1 MITDQQI
8 ISANTRE
15 EVLELQ
21 RTLYREK
28 MKMDKFF
35 SMFLEKF
42 ERKMDA
48 DDTDTAIWKL
58 YNAKLKEYDAIQ
70 RGIRTSAY
78 YANKRPANI

>member
-8 ISANTRE
+8 ISANSLE
-15 EVLELQ
+15 EVLEIQ
-21 RTLYREK
+21 RTLYTEK
-28 MKMDKFF
+28 MKLDKFF

-48 DDTDTAIWKL
+48 DETDTAIWKL

-70 RGIRTSAY
+70 RGIRTSTY
-78 YANKRPANI
+78 YANKRSANI